1 MSVWT
6 KRAERGS
13 TWLIHLIAWL
23 ARVVGRPVCRLLL
36 YPIVLYFMLFD
47 GNTRR
52 ASAAFLRAARGHPTR
67 WRDSF
72 NHIYCFAATLLD
84 RVYLARGEFSRFDLQ
99 IEGLE
104 ILDAALRQGR
114 GCLLVGAHLGSF
126 DLLLLAHRSM
136 DGRPVSILMRHDP
149 RSRVRRIAGIDDRLL
164 DIIQVGQPDS
174 YLRAYDALSRGHVV
188 GVLADRADGGAQAVV
203 PFLDRPAALPT
214 APHILAARAQ
224 APVVACF
231 GLYEGGNRY
240 RIEFVDLGAPPPAN
254 TRGAALTPFVAR
266 YAALLEAY
274 AVRYPLNW
282 FNFYDYWQA
291 TERAS

>member
-104 ILDAALRQGR
+104 ILDAALRPDRDDEQH
-114 GCLLVGAHLGSF
+114 AGSHRVKT
-126 DLLLLAHRSM
+126 LLLT
-136 DGRPVSILMRHDP
+136 
-149 RSRVRRIAGIDDRLL
+149 
-164 DIIQVGQPDS
+164 
-174 YLRAYDALSRGHVV
+174 LRTHVTTALRQLQYRGH
-188 GVLADRADGGAQAVV
+188 
-203 PFLDRPAALPT
+203 
-214 APHILAARAQ
+214 
-224 APVVACF
+224 
-231 GLYEGGNRY
+231 
-240 RIEFVDLGAPPPAN
+240 
-254 TRGAALTPFVAR
+254 
-266 YAALLEAY
+266 
-274 AVRYPLNW
+274 
-282 FNFYDYWQA
+282 
-291 TERAS
+291 ERS